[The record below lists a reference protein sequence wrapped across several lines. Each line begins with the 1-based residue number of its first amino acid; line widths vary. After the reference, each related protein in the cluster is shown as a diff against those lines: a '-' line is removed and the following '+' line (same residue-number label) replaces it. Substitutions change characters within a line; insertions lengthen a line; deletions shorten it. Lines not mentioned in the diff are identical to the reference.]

1 VTEGREAP
9 SDGLAVLRHRGLHDW
24 IAHIS
29 TASRLLP
36 RPPAAAAS
44 AILPAVPAGTR
55 SPLIG
60 LCADLLIANLIPKE
74 ELS

>member
-1 VTEGREAP
+1 
-9 SDGLAVLRHRGLHDW
+9 VLRHRGLHDW
-24 IAHIS
+24 IAHIT
-29 TASRLLP
+29 TASRPWP
-36 RPPAAAAS
+36 RPPAAAPS
-44 AILPAVPAGTR
+44 PILPAISADAR